1 MGNSCQ
7 RRRERWCDA
16 YNSDAFG
23 LAHGTRV
30 MIHPIH
36 HRCEATYSLARPK
49 KLLLFLFF
57 NTSHFLLSNVF
68 FSFTNT
74 FLYLSPSSIWL
85 FSILPSLIAENV
97 IRAAKSYLPGG
108 EAISA
113 TLTPTDSIGQ
123 STTKLLESDAKSGRS
138 MTSFCHLFL
147 L

>member
-1 MGNSCQ
+1 M
-7 RRRERWCDA
+7 
-16 YNSDAFG
+16 Y
-23 LAHGTRV
+23 
-30 MIHPIH
+30 
-36 HRCEATYSLARPK
+36 
-49 KLLLFLFF
+49 
-57 NTSHFLLSNVF
+57 

-138 MTSFCHLFL
+138 MTSFYHLFL